1 MATPSP
7 CIVIGDDEQ
16 GYDLDLFCI
25 PKHYA
30 DDLEK
35 VYIPHG
41 LIMDRTERLAR
52 EIMKG
57 MGGHHIVALCVLKGG
72 YKFFADLLDYIKA
85 LNRNSDK
92 SIPMTVDFIRLKSYC
107 NDQSTG
113 DIKVIGGDDLSTL
126 TGKDIIDTGKT
137 MKTLLSLLKQYN
149 PKMVK
154 VASFIEVFPSVKDAP
169 YSWDLIM
176 GLAGLMVPLEHP
188 AADDLFC
195 HLCTDNLDSAGLL
208 TNQEIVG
215 FEVPDKFVVGYALD
229 YNEYFRD
236 LNIACGFGKC
246 QSSDADASNACFP
259 SEELGRD

>member
-1 MATPSP
+1 MATRSPSV
-7 CIVIGDDEQ
+7 VISDDEP

-25 PKHYA
+25 PNHYA
-30 DDLEK
+30 EDLEK
-35 VYIPHG
+35 VFIPHG

-52 EIMKG
+52 DVMKE

-85 LNRNSDK
+85 LNRNSDR

-126 TGKDIIDTGKT
+126 TGKNVLIVEDIIDTGKT
-137 MKTLLSLLKQYN
+137 MQTLLSLVKQYN

-154 VASFIEVFPSVKDAP
+154 VASLLVKRTSRSVGYRPD
-169 YSWDLIM
+169 
-176 GLAGLMVPLEHP
+176 
-188 AADDLFC
+188 F
-195 HLCTDNLDSAGLL
+195 
-208 TNQEIVG
+208 VG
-215 FEVPDKFVVGYALD
+215 FEIPDKFVVGYALD

-236 LNIACGFGKC
+236 LNGLAKLPRLVLNLPSFCL
-246 QSSDADASNACFP
+246 SFP
-259 SEELGRD
+259 SYRNYRSLQSLLAADSDS

>member
-1 MATPSP
+1 
-7 CIVIGDDEQ
+7 IGDDEQ

-126 TGKDIIDTGKT
+126 TGKKLKNATLTCLIFFLTCGFYFQDIIDTGKT
-137 MKTLLSLLKQYN
+137 MKTLLSLLKQYK

-154 VASFIEVFPSVKDAP
+154 VASLLVKRTP
-169 YSWDLIM
+169 RS
-176 GLAGLMVPLEHP
+176 
-188 AADDLFC
+188 
-195 HLCTDNLDSAGLL
+195 
-208 TNQEIVG
+208 
-215 FEVPDKFVVGYALD
+215 VGYRPD
-229 YNEYFRD
+229 
-236 LNIACGFGKC
+236 
-246 QSSDADASNACFP
+246 
-259 SEELGRD
+259 